1 MWSESQVKIV
11 FEAVKV
17 ASGAVHVAL
26 KAAGKGGGGACSL
39 GDELGVQEVASGEAS
54 KDATPL

>member
-26 KAAGKGGGGACSL
+26 KAAGKGGGACSL